1 MMNHD
6 HEIDRVRRNTSPGL
20 LERID
25 RMTESNIRF
34 FSTQPASDINARLRE
49 LDQEWSIER
58 FLQLNSSVLALG
70 GAFLGVTSS
79 RKWFLLSATIMGFL
93 FQHAVQGWCPPLP
106 ILRRLGIRTRGEI
119 DREKFA
125 LKAARGDFD
134 AVKET
139 SAHQMAGGAPSG
151 ATAL

>member
-6 HEIDRVRRNTSPGL
+6 HELDRVRRNTSPEL

-25 RMTESNIRF
+25 RRTESNIRF
-34 FSTQPASDINARLRE
+34 FSTQPASDIRVRLHE

-58 FLQLNSSVLALG
+58 FLQLNSSVIALG
-70 GAFLGVTSS
+70 GAFLGLTSS
-79 RKWFLLSATIMGFL
+79 RKWFLLSATVMGFL

-134 AVKET
+134 ALKE
-139 SAHQMAGGAPSG
+139 SPVHEMAGGTPRG
-151 ATAL
+151 A